1 MLAKALNQA
10 LDVLNDTLLSR
21 ASPLP
26 HKPSCYTSP
35 LITRSKRR
43 MLWCSPLTAAAHS
56 RMIAIPRPLRL
67 TFYSLL
73 IIAGAVLAASVAI
86 RQAERQ
92 SLVDDAGRANQQL
105 ALYANS
111 LHTLIE
117 RYRAL
122 PAVLAL
128 DSEMIRALKG
138 PLDPATQEVLNHKLE
153 RINGAAQSST
163 LELMDRSGLAVA
175 ASNWRLPSS
184 YVGHNYAFRPYF
196 SQTRS
201 QGTGRFYAVG
211 VTTGIP
217 GYFLSSAV
225 VDEQEQFLGAMV
237 VKLEFPELEREW
249 AQGDDLL
256 LVSDARG
263 IVFIANK
270 PGWRYRNLRP
280 LSANDLAELKAT
292 RQYDKKQLQPL
303 DTQTLQRFD
312 ENSHLVRVAGP
323 EGNANYI
330 WESLPLKAEGWT
342 LHLLRK
348 PQVAFEDQR
357 NAGLAAAGLWLALV
371 FLLLFLTQ
379 RWRLARLRQ
388 RSREELERLVQER
401 TQALRTAQDGL
412 VQSAKLAALGQMS
425 AALAHEINQP
435 LTTQRMQLATLRL
448 LLDHGRID
456 DAYQALTPLDD
467 MLTRMAA
474 LTGHLKTF
482 ARKSPSG
489 LRERLDLAT
498 VVDQSLHLLDA
509 RLRDEA
515 IGTVL
520 DLTRPAWVRGDAI
533 RLEQVLINLLR
544 NALDAMANKPRK
556 RLEIRLHADQQLWHL
571 SVSDSGGGIAEEHLN
586 NVFDPFFTT
595 KPVGDGL
602 GLGLAVSYA
611 IVHELGGR
619 LSVANQGDGA
629 VFTLTLPIALE
640 APDLC

>member
-1 MLAKALNQA
+1 
-10 LDVLNDTLLSR
+10 
-21 ASPLP
+21 
-26 HKPSCYTSP
+26 
-35 LITRSKRR
+35 
-43 MLWCSPLTAAAHS
+43 
-56 RMIAIPRPLRL
+56 MIAIPRPLRL

-73 IIAGAVLAASVAI
+73 IIAGAVLAAALAM

-128 DSEMIRALKG
+128 DSEMIRALQG
-138 PLDPATQEVLNHKLE
+138 PLDPATQDVLNHKLE
-153 RINGAAQSST
+153 RINSAAQSST
-163 LELMDRSGLAVA
+163 LELMDRTGLAVA

-225 VDEQEQFLGAMV
+225 LDEQEQFLGAMV

-312 ENSHLVRVAGP
+312 ENSHLMRVAGP

-357 NAGLAAAGLWLALV
+357 NAGLAAAGLWLTLV
-371 FLLLFLTQ
+371 FLVLFLSQ

-388 RSREELERLVQER
+388 RSRAELESLVEER
-401 TQALRTAQDGL
+401 TRALRTAQDGL

-435 LTTQRMQLATLRL
+435 LTAQRMQLATLRL

-498 VVDQSLHLLDA
+498 VVDQSLQLLDA

-619 LSVANQGDGA
+619 LIAANQGDGA
-629 VFTLTLPIALE
+629 VFTLILPIALE